1 MLFGLCSYII
11 RMSGIFSYSI
21 YKKSFKYLCYVSRI
35 IIKTDNRKPIIMKQR
50 IIYVAV
56 LLLAICS
63 SSPAKKKAEAPEIVK
78 LKGKIENVMAKVDA
92 QPDWL
97 YSRLQM
103 YWNTHATDVF
113 VNGEA
118 FAKPGGE
125 RAKEPTVKYNGLRG
139 MESQY
144 NRPNLENIMP
154 YDDDEQGN
162 VTYINK
168 ATGAMEKAHPSKTG
182 CNIASVNRQIVG
194 IARDAARVYAATGD
208 IRYGRMAAKVLDVY
222 MKGIAYRNVPTDLN
236 HGHQQTLVGMTTF
249 EVIHEDVINE
259 LTQMYPLVK
268 DLLKDD
274 QPVIEAGFKKWAEN
288 IIANG
293 VPHNN
298 WNLFQA
304 DFIVKIALVLQDNNA
319 YADGKGKQYYLDY
332 VVNQNSIRQWSMNKL
347 IDFGF
352 DANAKTW
359 YESPGYST
367 TVLGSICDFANM
379 LDEKAGIDLFKMRP
393 ILIDGVKTSAEYL
406 FPNRMIAGF
415 GDTHPGYLNQGGI
428 NNILKYAT
436 RHKDKSLVSDMN
448 LFKSAVAAN
457 APQLAIERYTSSMF
471 YAPNVSWIAMRSGMD
486 KQHDLMASLNGSLGN
501 HAHANGISLEL
512 YGKGYVLG
520 PDAGIGKYL
529 YSGLDYIEY
538 YSQMPAHNTVVVDG
552 VSSYPVM
559 MSQHAFKLIASY
571 PKVSKEQPT
580 SKKLSE
586 QKERMTYATVS
597 FIEPETQALQQR
609 TTAIVKTS
617 DKGGYY
623 IDVFRSKK
631 QEGGDKTHDYFYHNL
646 GQQMQVV
653 DAATGKPLDMKPTE
667 ELAFA
672 GGHLYAYSYIYNKES
687 AEMQGS
693 IKTQFVTRIEDDKVV
708 EAMDGQREITMTMWM
723 KADAD
728 RTIFKALSPANLE
741 YERMPNQPYNIE
753 KQPVLTFVARQKG
766 EAWNRP
772 FVCVYEPSSDTE
784 SGDIA
789 SVDYFEPS
797 QKGAVG
803 IIVKLKDGTEQ
814 RIVCLENGKVE
825 TK

>member
-1 MLFGLCSYII
+1 
-11 RMSGIFSYSI
+11 
-21 YKKSFKYLCYVSRI
+21 
-35 IIKTDNRKPIIMKQR
+35 MKQKVL
-50 IIYVAV
+50 YVAALM
-56 LLLAICS
+56 LLS
-63 SSPAKKKAEAPEIVK
+63 SSFGMAKKKVEDPEITK
-78 LKGKIENVMAKVDA
+78 LKVKIENVMSQVDK

-103 YWNTHATDVF
+103 FWKTNASDVF

-118 FAKPGGE
+118 FAHPGGE
-125 RAKEPTVKYNGLRG
+125 RAAEPTVKYNGTRG
-139 MESQY
+139 FESQY
-144 NRPNLENIMP
+144 NRPKLEDLVP

-168 ATGAMEKAHPSKTG
+168 VTGKMEKTSPAKTG
-182 CNIASVNRQIVG
+182 CNIAGVNRYIIG
-194 IARDAARVYAATGD
+194 IARDAARIYAATGD
-208 IRYGRMAAKVLDVY
+208 MRYGQMAAKVFDVY
-222 MKGIAYRNVPTDLN
+222 MKGIAYRNVPIDLN

-259 LTQMYPLVK
+259 LTQMYPLIKPLV
-268 DLLKDD
+268 KDD
-274 QPVIEAGFKKWAEN
+274 QAVIEAGFKKWAEN

-304 DFIVKIALVLQDNNA
+304 DFIVKIALVLQDNQA

-332 VVNQNSIRQWSMNKL
+332 IVNQNSIRQWSMNKL

-352 DANAKTW
+352 DANSKTW

-367 TVLGSICDFANM
+367 TVLSSICDFANM
-379 LDEKAGIDLFKMRP
+379 LDEKAGIDLFKQRP
-393 ILIDGVKTSAEYL
+393 ILKEAVKTSAEYL

-415 GDTHPGYLNQGGI
+415 GDTHPGYLNTGGI
-428 NNILKYAT
+428 DQVLKYAT
-436 RHKDKSLVSDMN
+436 RHKNKNLISEMN
-448 LFKSAVAAN
+448 LLKNAVAPQ
-457 APQLAIERYTSSMF
+457 APISEIEAYTSTLF

-486 KQHDLMASLNGSLGN
+486 KQHDLMASVNASLGN
-501 HAHANGISLEL
+501 HQHANGISLEL

-520 PDAGIGKYL
+520 PDAGIGRTL
-529 YSGLDYIEY
+529 YSGLDYLEY

-559 MSQHAFKLIASY
+559 MSQHAFKVVASY
-571 PKVSKEQPT
+571 PEVSKEQPA

-586 QKERMTYATVS
+586 KKLSIQKDSELKDKITYATVS

-617 DKGGYY
+617 AKGGYY

-631 QEGGDKTHDYFYHNL
+631 KEGGDKTHDYFYHNL
-646 GQQMQVV
+646 GQEMKVM
-653 DAATGKPLDMKPTE
+653 DAASGLSLDMKPTE

-672 GGHLYAYSYIYNKES
+672 GGHLYAYSYIYDKKS
-687 AEMQGS
+687 AEMQNS
-693 IKTQFVTRIEDDKVV
+693 VKTQFVTKILDDKVV

-723 KADAD
+723 KKDEN
-728 RTIFKALSPANLE
+728 RTIFQALSPVNLE
-741 YERMPNQPYNIE
+741 YERMPNQPYKVDE
-753 KQPVLTFVARQKG
+753 QPVLTFVARQKG
-766 EAWNRP
+766 EAWNHP

-784 SGDIA
+784 PGDIA
-789 SVDYFEPS
+789 SVDYFTPSEPS
-797 QKGAVG
+797 AVG

-814 RIVCLENGKVE
+814 RIVCSENGKVQI
-825 TK
+825 K

>member
-1 MLFGLCSYII
+1 
-11 RMSGIFSYSI
+11 
-21 YKKSFKYLCYVSRI
+21 
-35 IIKTDNRKPIIMKQR
+35 MKQKVL
-50 IIYVAV
+50 YVAALM
-56 LLLAICS
+56 LLS
-63 SSPAKKKAEAPEIVK
+63 SSFGMAKKKVEDPEITK
-78 LKGKIENVMAKVDA
+78 LKVKIENVMSQVDK

-103 YWNTHATDVF
+103 FWKTNASDVF

-118 FAKPGGE
+118 FAHPGGE
-125 RAKEPTVKYNGLRG
+125 RAAEPTVKYNGTRG
-139 MESQY
+139 FESQY
-144 NRPNLENIMP
+144 NRPKLEDLVP

-168 ATGAMEKAHPSKTG
+168 VTGKMEKTSPAKTG
-182 CNIASVNRQIVG
+182 CNIAGVNRYIIG
-194 IARDAARVYAATGD
+194 IARDAARIYAATGD
-208 IRYGRMAAKVLDVY
+208 MRYGQMAAKVFDVY
-222 MKGIAYRNVPTDLN
+222 MKGIAYRNVPIDLN

-259 LTQMYPLVK
+259 LTQMYPLIKPLVK
-268 DLLKDD
+268 ND
-274 QPVIEAGFKKWAEN
+274 QAVIEAGFKKWAEN

-304 DFIVKIALVLQDNNA
+304 DFITKIALVLQDNQA

-332 VVNQNSIRQWSMNKL
+332 IVNQNSIRQWSMNKL

-352 DANAKTW
+352 DANSKTW

-367 TVLGSICDFANM
+367 TVLSSICDFANM
-379 LDEKAGIDLFKMRP
+379 LDEKAGIDLFKQRP
-393 ILIDGVKTSAEYL
+393 ILTEAVKTSAEYL

-415 GDTHPGYLNQGGI
+415 GDTHPGYLNTGGI
-428 NNILKYAT
+428 DQVLKYAT
-436 RHKDKSLVSDMN
+436 RHKNKNLISEMN
-448 LFKSAVAAN
+448 LLKNAVAPK
-457 APQLAIERYTSSMF
+457 APISEIEAYTSTLF

-486 KQHDLMASLNGSLGN
+486 KQHDLMASVNASLGN
-501 HAHANGISLEL
+501 HQHANGISLEL

-520 PDAGIGKYL
+520 PDAGIGRTL
-529 YSGLDYIEY
+529 YSGLDYLEY

-559 MSQHAFKLIASY
+559 MSQHAFKVVASY
-571 PKVSKEQPT
+571 PKVSKEQPA

-586 QKERMTYATVS
+586 KKLSIQKDSELKDKITYATVS
-597 FIEPETQALQQR
+597 FIEPETQAQQQR

-617 DKGGYY
+617 AKGGYY

-631 QEGGDKTHDYFYHNL
+631 KEGGDKTHDYFYHNL
-646 GQQMQVV
+646 GQEMKVM
-653 DAATGKPLDMKPTE
+653 DAASGQSLDMKPTE

-672 GGHLYAYSYIYNKES
+672 GGHLYAYSYIYDKKS
-687 AEMQGS
+687 AEMQNS
-693 IKTQFVTRIEDDKVV
+693 VKTQFVTKILDDKVV

-723 KADAD
+723 KKDEN
-728 RTIFKALSPANLE
+728 RTIFQTLSPVNLE
-741 YERMPNQPYNIE
+741 YERMPNQPYKVDE
-753 KQPVLTFVARQKG
+753 QPVLTFVARQKG
-766 EAWNRP
+766 EAWNHP

-784 SGDIA
+784 PGDIA
-789 SVDYFEPS
+789 SVDYFTPSEPS
-797 QKGAVG
+797 AVG

-814 RIVCLENGKVE
+814 SIVCSENGKVQI
-825 TK
+825 K

>member
-1 MLFGLCSYII
+1 
-11 RMSGIFSYSI
+11 
-21 YKKSFKYLCYVSRI
+21 
-35 IIKTDNRKPIIMKQR
+35 MKQKVL
-50 IIYVAV
+50 YVAALM
-56 LLLAICS
+56 LLS
-63 SSPAKKKAEAPEIVK
+63 SSFGMAKKKVEDPEISK
-78 LKGKIENVMAKVDA
+78 LKAKIENVMIQVDK
-92 QPDWL
+92 QSDWL

-103 YWNTHATDVF
+103 FWKTNASDVF

-118 FAKPGGE
+118 FAHPGGE
-125 RAKEPTVKYNGLRG
+125 RAAEPTVKYNGTRG
-139 MESQY
+139 FESQY
-144 NRPNLENIMP
+144 NRPKLEDLVP

-168 ATGAMEKAHPSKTG
+168 VTGKMEKISPAKTG
-182 CNIASVNRQIVG
+182 CNIAGVNRYIIG
-194 IARDAARVYAATGD
+194 IARDAARIYATTGD
-208 IRYGRMAAKVLDVY
+208 MRYGQMAAKVFDVY
-222 MKGIAYRNVPTDLN
+222 MKGIAYRNVPIDLN

-259 LTQMYPLVK
+259 LTQMYPLIKPLV
-268 DLLKDD
+268 KDD
-274 QPVIEAGFKKWAEN
+274 QAVIEAGFKKWAEN

-304 DFIVKIALVLQDNNA
+304 DFITKIALVLQDNQA

-332 VVNQNSIRQWSMNKL
+332 IVNQNSIRQWSMNKL

-352 DANAKTW
+352 DANSKTW

-367 TVLGSICDFANM
+367 TVLSSICDFANM
-379 LDEKAGIDLFKMRP
+379 LDEKAGIDLFKQRP
-393 ILIDGVKTSAEYL
+393 ILTEAVKTSAEYL

-415 GDTHPGYLNQGGI
+415 GDTHPGYLNTGGI
-428 NNILKYAT
+428 DQVLKYAT
-436 RHKDKSLVSDMN
+436 RHKNKNLISEMN
-448 LFKSAVAAN
+448 LLKNAVAPK
-457 APQLAIERYTSSMF
+457 APISEIEAYTSTLF

-486 KQHDLMASLNGSLGN
+486 KQHDLMASVNASLGN
-501 HAHANGISLEL
+501 HQHANGISLEL

-520 PDAGIGKYL
+520 PDAGIGRTL
-529 YSGLDYIEY
+529 YSGLDYLEY

-559 MSQHAFKLIASY
+559 MSQHAFKVVASY
-571 PKVSKEQPT
+571 PEVSKEQPA

-586 QKERMTYATVS
+586 KKLSIQKDSELKDKITYATVS

-617 DKGGYY
+617 AKGGYY

-631 QEGGDKTHDYFYHNL
+631 KEGGDKTHDYFYHNL
-646 GQQMQVV
+646 GQEMKVM
-653 DAATGKPLDMKPTE
+653 DATSGQSLDMKPTE

-672 GGHLYAYSYIYNKES
+672 GGHLYAYSYIYDKKS
-687 AEMQGS
+687 AEMQNS
-693 IKTQFVTRIEDDKVV
+693 VKTQFVTKILDDKVV

-723 KADAD
+723 KKDEN
-728 RTIFKALSPANLE
+728 RTIFQALSPVNLE
-741 YERMPNQPYNIE
+741 YERMPNQPYKIDE
-753 KQPVLTFVARQKG
+753 QPVLTFVARQKG
-766 EAWNRP
+766 EAWNHP

-784 SGDIA
+784 PGDIA
-789 SVDYFEPS
+789 SVDYFTPSEPS
-797 QKGAVG
+797 AVG

-814 RIVCLENGKVE
+814 RIVCSENGKVQI
-825 TK
+825 K

>member
-1 MLFGLCSYII
+1 
-11 RMSGIFSYSI
+11 
-21 YKKSFKYLCYVSRI
+21 
-35 IIKTDNRKPIIMKQR
+35 MKQKVL
-50 IIYVAV
+50 YVAALM
-56 LLLAICS
+56 LLS
-63 SSPAKKKAEAPEIVK
+63 SSFGMAKKKVEDPEISK
-78 LKGKIENVMAKVDA
+78 LKAKIENVMIQVDK
-92 QPDWL
+92 QSDWL

-103 YWNTHATDVF
+103 FWKTNASDVF

-118 FAKPGGE
+118 FAHPGGE
-125 RAKEPTVKYNGLRG
+125 RATEPTVKYNGTRG
-139 MESQY
+139 FESQY
-144 NRPNLENIMP
+144 NRPKLEDLVP

-168 ATGAMEKAHPSKTG
+168 VTGKMEKTSPAKTG
-182 CNIASVNRQIVG
+182 CNIAGVNRYIIG
-194 IARDAARVYAATGD
+194 IARDAARIYAATGD
-208 IRYGRMAAKVLDVY
+208 IRYGQMAAKVFDVY
-222 MKGIAYRNVPTDLN
+222 MKGIAYRNVPIDLN

-259 LTQMYPLVK
+259 LTQMYPLIKPLV
-268 DLLKDD
+268 KDD
-274 QPVIEAGFKKWAEN
+274 QAVIEAGFKKWAEN

-298 WNLFQA
+298 WDLFQA
-304 DFIVKIALVLQDNNA
+304 DFIVKIALVLQDNQA

-332 VVNQNSIRQWSMNKL
+332 IVNQNSIRQWSMNKL

-352 DANAKTW
+352 DAKSKTW

-379 LDEKAGIDLFKMRP
+379 LDEKAGIDLFKQRP
-393 ILIDGVKTSAEYL
+393 ILKEAVKTSAEYL

-415 GDTHPGYLNQGGI
+415 GDTHPGYLNAGGI
-428 NNILKYAT
+428 DQVLKYAT
-436 RHKDKSLVSDMN
+436 RHKNKNLISEMN
-448 LFKSAVAAN
+448 LLKNAVAPK
-457 APQLAIERYTSSMF
+457 APISEIEAYTSTLF

-486 KQHDLMASLNGSLGN
+486 KQHDLMASVNASLGN
-501 HAHANGISLEL
+501 HQHANGISLEL

-520 PDAGIGKYL
+520 PDAGIGRTL
-529 YSGLDYIEY
+529 YSGLDYLEY

-559 MSQHAFKLIASY
+559 MSQHAFKIVASY
-571 PKVSKEQPT
+571 PEVSKEQPA

-586 QKERMTYATVS
+586 KKLSIQKDPELKDKITYATVS

-617 DKGGYY
+617 AKGGYY

-631 QEGGDKTHDYFYHNL
+631 KEGGDKTHDYFYHNL
-646 GQQMQVV
+646 GQEMKVM
-653 DAATGKPLDMKPTE
+653 DAASGQPLDMKPTE

-672 GGHLYAYSYIYNKES
+672 GGHLYAYSYIYDKKS
-687 AEMQGS
+687 AEMQNS
-693 IKTQFVTRIEDDKVV
+693 VKTQFVTKILDDKVV

-723 KADAD
+723 KKDEN
-728 RTIFKALSPANLE
+728 RTIFQALSPVNLE
-741 YERMPNQPYNIE
+741 YERMPNQPYKVDE
-753 KQPVLTFVARQKG
+753 QPVLTFVARQKG
-766 EAWNRP
+766 EAWNHP

-784 SGDIA
+784 PGDIA
-789 SVDYFEPS
+789 SVDYFTPSEPS
-797 QKGAVG
+797 AVG

-814 RIVCLENGKVE
+814 RIVCSENGKVQI
-825 TK
+825 K

>member
-1 MLFGLCSYII
+1 
-11 RMSGIFSYSI
+11 
-21 YKKSFKYLCYVSRI
+21 
-35 IIKTDNRKPIIMKQR
+35 MKQKVL
-50 IIYVAV
+50 YVAALM
-56 LLLAICS
+56 LLS
-63 SSPAKKKAEAPEIVK
+63 SSFGMAKKKVEDPEISK
-78 LKGKIENVMAKVDA
+78 LKAKIENVMIQVDK

-103 YWNTHATDVF
+103 FWKTNASDVF

-118 FAKPGGE
+118 FAHPGGE
-125 RAKEPTVKYNGLRG
+125 RATEPTVKYNGTRG
-139 MESQY
+139 FESQY
-144 NRPNLENIMP
+144 NRPKLEDLVP

-168 ATGAMEKAHPSKTG
+168 VTGKMEKISPAKTG
-182 CNIASVNRQIVG
+182 CNIAGVNRYIIG
-194 IARDAARVYAATGD
+194 IARDAARIYAATGD
-208 IRYGRMAAKVLDVY
+208 MRYGQMAAKVFDVY
-222 MKGIAYRNVPTDLN
+222 MKGIAYRNVPIDLN

-268 DLLKDD
+268 PLVKDD
-274 QPVIEAGFKKWAEN
+274 QAVIEAGFKKWAEN

-298 WNLFQA
+298 WDLFQA
-304 DFIVKIALVLQDNNA
+304 DFIVKIALVLQDNQA

-332 VVNQNSIRQWSMNKL
+332 IVNQNSIRQWSMNKL

-352 DANAKTW
+352 DAKSKTW

-367 TVLGSICDFANM
+367 TVLSSICDFANM
-379 LDEKAGIDLFKMRP
+379 LDEKAGIDLFKQRP
-393 ILIDGVKTSAEYL
+393 ILTEAVKTSAEYL

-415 GDTHPGYLNQGGI
+415 GDTHPGYLNTGSIDQV
-428 NNILKYAT
+428 LKYAT
-436 RHKDKSLVSDMN
+436 RHKNKNLISEMN
-448 LFKSAVAAN
+448 LLKNAVAPK
-457 APQLAIERYTSSMF
+457 APISEIEAYTSTLF

-486 KQHDLMASLNGSLGN
+486 KQHDLMASVNASLGN
-501 HAHANGISLEL
+501 HQHANGISLEL

-520 PDAGIGKYL
+520 PDAGIGKNL
-529 YSGLDYIEY
+529 YSGLDYSEY

-559 MSQHAFKLIASY
+559 MSQHAFKIVASY
-571 PKVSKEQPT
+571 PEVSKEQPA

-586 QKERMTYATVS
+586 KKLSIQKDPELKDKITYATVS
-597 FIEPETQALQQR
+597 FIEPETQAQQQR

-617 DKGGYY
+617 AKGGYY

-631 QEGGDKTHDYFYHNL
+631 KEGGDKTHDYFYHNL
-646 GQQMQVV
+646 GQEMKVM
-653 DAATGKPLDMKPTE
+653 DATSGQSLDMKPTE

-672 GGHLYAYSYIYNKES
+672 GGHLYAYSYIYDKKS
-687 AEMQGS
+687 AEMQNS
-693 IKTQFVTRIEDDKVV
+693 VKTQFVTKILDDKVV

-723 KADAD
+723 KKDEN
-728 RTIFKALSPANLE
+728 RTIFQALSPVNLE
-741 YERMPNQPYNIE
+741 YERMPNQPYKVDE
-753 KQPVLTFVARQKG
+753 QPVLTFVARQKG
-766 EAWNRP
+766 EAWNHP

-784 SGDIA
+784 PGDIA
-789 SVDYFEPS
+789 SVDYFTPSEPS
-797 QKGAVG
+797 AVG

-814 RIVCLENGKVE
+814 RIVCSENGKVQI
-825 TK
+825 K

>member
-1 MLFGLCSYII
+1 
-11 RMSGIFSYSI
+11 
-21 YKKSFKYLCYVSRI
+21 
-35 IIKTDNRKPIIMKQR
+35 MKQKVL
-50 IIYVAV
+50 YVAALM
-56 LLLAICS
+56 LLS
-63 SSPAKKKAEAPEIVK
+63 SSFGMAKKKVEDPEITK
-78 LKGKIENVMAKVDA
+78 LKVKIENVMSQVDK

-103 YWNTHATDVF
+103 FWKTNASDVF

-118 FAKPGGE
+118 FAHPGGE
-125 RAKEPTVKYNGLRG
+125 RAAEPTVKYNGTRG
-139 MESQY
+139 FESQY
-144 NRPNLENIMP
+144 NRPKLEDLVP

-168 ATGAMEKAHPSKTG
+168 VTGKMEKTSPAKTG
-182 CNIASVNRQIVG
+182 CNIAGVNRYIIG
-194 IARDAARVYAATGD
+194 IARDAARIYAATGD
-208 IRYGRMAAKVLDVY
+208 MRYGQMAAKVFDVY
-222 MKGIAYRNVPTDLN
+222 MKGIAYRNVPIDLN

-259 LTQMYPLVK
+259 LTQMYPLIKPLVK
-268 DLLKDD
+268 ND
-274 QPVIEAGFKKWAEN
+274 QAVIEAGFKKWAEN

-304 DFIVKIALVLQDNNA
+304 DFITKIALVLQDNQA

-332 VVNQNSIRQWSMNKL
+332 IVNQNSIRQWSMNKL

-352 DANAKTW
+352 DANSKTW

-367 TVLGSICDFANM
+367 TVLSSICDFANM
-379 LDEKAGIDLFKMRP
+379 LDEKAGIDLFKQRP
-393 ILIDGVKTSAEYL
+393 ILKEAVKTSAEYL

-415 GDTHPGYLNQGGI
+415 GDTHPGYLNTGGI
-428 NNILKYAT
+428 DHILKYAT
-436 RHKDKSLVSDMN
+436 RHKDKNLISEMN
-448 LFKSAVAAN
+448 LLKNAVAPK
-457 APQLAIERYTSSMF
+457 APISEIEAYTSTMF

-486 KQHDLMASLNGSLGN
+486 KQHDLMASVNASLGN
-501 HAHANGISLEL
+501 HQHANGISLEL

-520 PDAGIGKYL
+520 PDAGIGRTL
-529 YSGLDYIEY
+529 YSGLDYLEY

-559 MSQHAFKLIASY
+559 MSQHAFKVVASY
-571 PKVSKEQPT
+571 PEVSKEQPA

-586 QKERMTYATVS
+586 KKLSSQKDPELKDKITYATVS

-609 TTAIVKTS
+609 TTAIVKTAA
-617 DKGGYY
+617 KGGYY

-631 QEGGDKTHDYFYHNL
+631 KEGGDKTHDYFYHNL
-646 GQQMQVV
+646 GQEMKVM
-653 DAATGKPLDMKPTE
+653 DATSGQPLDMKPTE

-672 GGHLYAYSYIYNKES
+672 GGHLYAYSYIYDKKS
-687 AEMQGS
+687 AEMQNS
-693 IKTQFVTRIEDDKVV
+693 VKTQFVTKILDDKVV

-723 KADAD
+723 KKDEN
-728 RTIFKALSPANLE
+728 RTIFQALSPVNLE
-741 YERMPNQPYNIE
+741 YERMPNQPYKVDE
-753 KQPVLTFVARQKG
+753 QPVLTFVARQKG
-766 EAWNRP
+766 EAWNHP

-784 SGDIA
+784 PGDIA
-789 SVDYFEPS
+789 SVDYFTPSEPS
-797 QKGAVG
+797 AVG

-814 RIVCLENGKVE
+814 RIVCSENGKVQI
-825 TK
+825 K